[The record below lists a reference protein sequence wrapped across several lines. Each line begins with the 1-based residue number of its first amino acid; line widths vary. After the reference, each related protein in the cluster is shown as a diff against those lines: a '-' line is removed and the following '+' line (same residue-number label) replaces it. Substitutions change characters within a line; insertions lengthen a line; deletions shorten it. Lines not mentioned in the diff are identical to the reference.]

1 MQYGNVL
8 SHFASTVS
16 DDDYITLS
24 AEVVIPN
31 CTKRVCANVMLVDDM
46 QLEEDEVFRV
56 TLERTAAL
64 ERNVSP
70 EPGRHLAV
78 VTIVD
83 GDSTYNC
90 VDLCS

>member
-1 MQYGNVL
+1 M
-8 SHFASTVS
+8 S

-24 AEVVIPN
+24 AEVMIPK
-31 CTKRVCANVMLVDDM
+31 CAKRACANFMLVDDI

-64 ERNVSP
+64 ESNVSP
-70 EPGRHLAV
+70 EPGRTLAV

-83 GDSTYNC
+83 GDSTCYNC